1 MSASME
7 SPSRLSAAPPALC
20 SVGSRPFSKAEV
32 SVPYGRMEQTNH
44 GGARRPE
51 SRNAASRRDCLTG
64 TGSPSGSSSAD
75 AEQSRGPGGGS
86 ERCGARAAGGRAPL
100 APGQKNSA
108 CGSAKV
114 AGAPNPLAD
123 VLPQVLQEKLMSWT
137 PADCTLDTSG
147 ASEAKLRG
155 QYESL

>member
-7 SPSRLSAAPPALC
+7 SPSRLSAAPPSLRRQPPLLK
-20 SVGSRPFSKAEV
+20 SRSAKTRT
-32 SVPYGRMEQTNH
+32 YGTEK
-44 GGARRPE
+44 
-51 SRNAASRRDCLTG
+51 SRRS
-64 TGSPSGSSSAD
+64 SPSRKQKRCVPPLLPHWDRESLR
-75 AEQSRGPGGGS
+75 EQLGGRRAKPRAGRGQRALRGAGG
-86 ERCGARAAGGRAPL
+86 GGRAPVAL
-100 APGQKNSA
+100 GQKNNA

-114 AGAPNPLAD
+114 TGAPNPLAD